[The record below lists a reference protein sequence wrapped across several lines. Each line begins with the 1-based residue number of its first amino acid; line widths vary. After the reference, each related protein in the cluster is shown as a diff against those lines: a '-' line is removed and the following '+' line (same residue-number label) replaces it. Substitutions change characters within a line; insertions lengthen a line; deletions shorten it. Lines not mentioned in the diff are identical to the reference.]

1 MAIFFVAICHGPQF
15 IFFNIIFR
23 WLSLY
28 ERYRKIGH
36 FPGSYLIIIS
46 NCHHPCSKEA
56 QQYCFFFSL
65 KFTNSIWWFSFS
77 LLILKHLQCLTPYLI
92 IIINVTLWL
101 NLLFYPSMFK
111 LRYNKHIILGLVSE
125 KYKPMEAYERYY
137 NSLLE
142 KHLVLKIL
150 NLLLI

>member
-1 MAIFFVAICHGPQF
+1 
-15 IFFNIIFR
+15 
-23 WLSLY
+23 
-28 ERYRKIGH
+28 
-36 FPGSYLIIIS
+36 
-46 NCHHPCSKEA
+46 
-56 QQYCFFFSL
+56 
-65 KFTNSIWWFSFS
+65 
-77 LLILKHLQCLTPYLI
+77 
-92 IIINVTLWL
+92 
-101 NLLFYPSMFK
+101 MFK